1 MTLRLDGADTVL
13 VESSAS
19 FLLPALRI
27 SISSDLIP
35 MAHDL
40 FAQFDDQWLTADASG
55 KSPLRKEV
63 EQMVEKLCRSALSQ
77 TASGQP
83 YTVSDFLTE
92 LSARPQPLG
101 RKRPNASFSALLEQ
115 LNPALTQALIT
126 EQLLPAAAS
135 LCDKMLSDLKL
146 DAPIYQAGRAR
157 CGSPHWELSPPCGL
171 EHWQSLLDSQPQ
183 TC

>member
-92 LSARPQPLG
+92 LMLAHSVGQEE
-101 RKRPNASFSALLEQ
+101 PNASFSALLEQ